1 MVSTSFI
8 EWMSQI
14 TKYIQLE
21 TYLVALMIVG
31 GGYLKNA
38 RFKDLFRCYS
48 TFRWYFLIQLT
59 FFVLYTHG
67 IPEKKKKKKK
77 ARKKKDHSIYN
88 ECTAYLLD
96 YQTDCLKWIVEIYI
110 WKE

>member
-31 GGYLKNA
+31 GDISKMLDLKTCL
-38 RFKDLFRCYS
+38 DVILHLDD
-48 TFRWYFLIQLT
+48 TF
-59 FFVLYTHG
+59 
-67 IPEKKKKKKK
+67 
-77 ARKKKDHSIYN
+77 
-88 ECTAYLLD
+88 
-96 YQTDCLKWIVEIYI
+96 
-110 WKE
+110 